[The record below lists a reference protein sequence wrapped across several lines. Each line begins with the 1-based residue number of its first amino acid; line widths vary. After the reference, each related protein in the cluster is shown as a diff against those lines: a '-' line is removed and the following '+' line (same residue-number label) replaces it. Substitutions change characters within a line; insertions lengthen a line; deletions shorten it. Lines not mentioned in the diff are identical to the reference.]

1 MSLNLVKSFIDANIT
16 TPSKSQV
23 NNDLTV
29 YPLEMSIEIM
39 NLKEKAEGLQQTIP
53 ANIGPY

>member
-1 MSLNLVKSFIDANIT
+1 MPLNLVKSFIDANIT

-23 NNDLTV
+23 NNDLKV

-39 NLKEKAEGLQQTIP
+39 NLKEKVEGLQQTIP